1 MWEDNLVDSE
11 ESQNT
16 RDDYD
21 LNLKMRLDYGL
32 SPHDMDGLLIPYAE
46 TALADSENRYRLGL
60 RWKMNNKRSL
70 DLLGEHETKNVH
82 TASNV
87 ILLKGSVQ
95 F

>member
-32 SPHDMDGLLIPYAE
+32 SPHDMDGLLILYAE